1 MPFLK
6 NVLKPLPK
14 SVLIPLGSIAAAAA
28 TDADIHKKMFGSGTT
43 TLISS
48 NEEMNDIM
56 NIVKSLEEFG
66 LLIKSVSE
74 IIKNEAKN
82 KQEDFLDCY

>member
-1 MPFLK
+1 MK

-14 SVLIPLGSIAAAAA
+14 SVLIPLGSTAATSA

-48 NEEMNDIM
+48 NEVMNDIM
-56 NIVKSLEEFG
+56 NIVESLEEFG
-66 LLIKSVSE
+66 LLTKSVSE
-74 IIKNEAKN
+74 IIKNQAKN
-82 KQEDFLDCY
+82 KQEYFLDCY

>member
-1 MPFLK
+1 MK

-14 SVLIPLGSIAAAAA
+14 SVLIPLGSTAATSA

-48 NEEMNDIM
+48 NEVMNDIM
-56 NIVKSLEEFG
+56 NIVESLEEFG
-66 LLIKSVSE
+66 LLTKSVSE

-82 KQEDFLDCY
+82 KQEYFLDCY

>member
-1 MPFLK
+1 MK

-14 SVLIPLGSIAAAAA
+14 SVLIPLGSIAAAA